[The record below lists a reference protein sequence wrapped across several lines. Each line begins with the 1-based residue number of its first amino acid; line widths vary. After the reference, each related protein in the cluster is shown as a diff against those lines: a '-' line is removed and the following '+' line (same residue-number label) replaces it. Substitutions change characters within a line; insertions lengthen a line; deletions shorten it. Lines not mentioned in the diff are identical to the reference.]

1 MQAELEQGRQ
11 SVHRFTGKDKVQF
24 GFGLPQ
30 EVNEQLQKAASNI
43 AYRPDTLKAL
53 CVAKTLAPKQLEV
66 LVALYKFHFYEGE
79 LEKAEE
85 FVFQA
90 LIKAAQ
96 EGGFKYDLDSLN
108 EESTDW
114 NAVRGPARTFLYSLK
129 ALAFIRLRQNDTKNA
144 EIILDNLQ
152 RLDPQD
158 QVGADVIRDLFYA
171 LKETIDE

>member
-1 MQAELEQGRQ
+1 MQAEQEQARA
-11 SVHRFTGKDKVQF
+11 SVHRFTGQDMVQF

-30 EVNEQLQKAASNI
+30 EVNAQLQQAASSI

-53 CVAKTLAPKQLEV
+53 CVANTLAPKQLEV

-79 LEKAEE
+79 LAKAEE

-96 EGGFKYDLDSLN
+96 EGGFKYDLDSLS
-108 EESTDW
+108 EESADW
-114 NAVRGPARTFLYSLK
+114 DEVRGPARTFLYSLK
-129 ALAFIRLRQNDTKNA
+129 ALAFIRLRQSDTENA
-144 EIILDNLQ
+144 EIILNNLQ

-158 QVGADVIRDLFYA
+158 QVGADVIRDLLYA
-171 LKETIDE
+171 LKETVDG